1 VTFAKN
7 TRRPFDPKRS
17 RFVLPRYPPA
27 MVVRIVLLAALG
39 VFAAAWALASH
50 YGARLPPMLRP
61 LQAPPPSA
69 MPTYDPEAG
78 EIPVPDLDL
87 EDGG

>member
-17 RFVLPRYPPA
+17 RFVLPRFPPVA
-27 MVVRIVLLAALG
+27 VLRIVLLAALG
-39 VFAAAWALASH
+39 IVAAAWALASH
-50 YGARLPPMLRP
+50 YATTLPPLRKP
-61 LQAPPPSA
+61 LPPSA

-78 EIPVPDLDL
+78 EMPVPDLEL
-87 EDGG
+87 GDGG